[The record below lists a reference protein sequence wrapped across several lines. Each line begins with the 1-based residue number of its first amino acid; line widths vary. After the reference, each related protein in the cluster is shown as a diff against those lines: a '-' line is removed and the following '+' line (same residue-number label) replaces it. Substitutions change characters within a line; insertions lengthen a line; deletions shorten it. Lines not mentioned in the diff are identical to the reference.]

1 MGKNMRHQ
9 ESTNVPLQNG
19 NQAGRMNRVLHALKR
34 RHRWQNVRKVLPNK
48 RQGTGKH
55 IIDGGT
61 SEPTENTSKP
71 GEVHGDPKKDKSK
84 IEQGNKEAHAKSSK
98 KFRIRSMISDEM
110 AKRRGINHWRRQT
123 SQKKKTNSANQ
134 TKNVQQSEVN
144 KKSPTNVT
152 ENNCDSPRTTKK
164 KRKCDICA
172 AMLTLSY
179 LRQQGLA
186 HERRMEDNVDEKQQS
201 TTIEISQ
208 ESDGHDTHY
217 LHSHTPLNSRIGLT
231 KSFSIPI
238 IGSSKRRDF
247 ELEEIENKLKDCK
260 DLQTAKEKFI
270 LPMKL
275 WSDVGFSKPML
286 TRPASFRAS
295 SSISQR
301 ENKQTQSKSLKQKI
315 GFVIKDGKKE
325 KRRILMDSV
334 LHKIPYGR
342 RTSKDPK
349 KLSPEKLKSNSTS
362 SSGSHHSSLEKL
374 HLKKTSSTG
383 LAMSKYRKLL
393 SQTSTRDD
401 KWHHCDH
408 KPRLCVAEDHSFGS
422 IERKSHKRIHSLPSI
437 SLSDSVLNQ
446 EFPVKPTMNMHQ
458 SITSDIFDEQM
469 SPDHLIFAERIN
481 LGEKF
486 NNDVGVKH
494 EKELSASI
502 ESAMKDT
509 KFVNKDEVIDDQQKE
524 SSAADNNEVVAKED
538 NIDHQKNIDRK
549 NESNVVQDNA
559 IHQEDI
565 ENQNE
570 SRVTIQL
577 ESDKSFNEVLGM
589 FKKVSDERIKLNPE
603 NESSSLIR
611 KVSKNTTF
619 DKDQGVHKNKEVSQK
634 TLDHQKS
641 DKSPLTS
648 DLEVEW
654 SMKDSK
660 HDSSY
665 AISIDNAL
673 LEELSYENRLYMFS
687 KNDQL
692 PIDKKDMSADE
703 NYMVVNTFL
712 HLDKDSVKDNSEFQF
727 VKEVLERSGF
737 LENELLGEWYSKYQ
751 PIDPLLFEEVEATF
765 LQTKYLEE
773 LDSMKDEEATQRI
786 INDHHLLLFDLV
798 NEALLEIHNNT
809 YTYCPHPLTYR
820 SKVHPM
826 PVGFRVLEEVWD
838 LVNMYLCCNQELQPS
853 SDDAVSRDLAK
864 GDGGMNLQADAE
876 FVGIELEEMIADD
889 LLDELVFDDLLM

>member
-1 MGKNMRHQ
+1 MGKNLRHQ
-9 ESTNVPLQNG
+9 ESTNAPLQNG
-19 NQAGRMNRVLHALKR
+19 NHAGRMNKVLHALNR

-48 RQGTGKH
+48 RQGSGKH

-84 IEQGNKEAHAKSSK
+84 IEQGNKEAHSKTSK

-134 TKNVQQSEVN
+134 IKNDRQ
-144 KKSPTNVT
+144 KSPTNVT

-179 LRQQGLA
+179 LRQQGFA

-217 LHSHTPLNSRIGLT
+217 MHSHTPLNSRIGLT

-247 ELEEIENKLKDCK
+247 ELEDIKDKLKDCK

-275 WSDVGFSKPML
+275 WSDIRFSKPML

-295 SSISQR
+295 SSISQK
-301 ENKQTQSKSLKQKI
+301 ENKQIQSKSLKQKI

-362 SSGSHHSSLEKL
+362 SSGSHRSSLEKL

-383 LAMSKYRKLL
+383 LAMSKYQKLL

-401 KWHHCDH
+401 KLHHSDH

-422 IERKSHKRIHSLPSI
+422 IERKSHKRIRSLPNI
-437 SLSDSVLNQ
+437 SPSDFMINQ
-446 EFPVKPTMNMHQ
+446 EFPVKPTMNIHQ
-458 SITSDIFDEQM
+458 SITSDIFDEDM
-469 SPDHLIFAERIN
+469 SSDHSLFAERRN
-481 LGEKF
+481 TGKEF
-486 NNDVGVKH
+486 NKDVGVKH
-494 EKELSASI
+494 ELGASI
-502 ESAMKDT
+502 ESAKKDT
-509 KFVNKDEVIDDQQKE
+509 EFVNDDIGDHQENNDQQKE
-524 SSAADNNEVVAKED
+524 SSAANNSELVANED
-538 NIDHQKNIDRK
+538 NIDPKKNIDRQ
-549 NESNVVQDNA
+549 NESNAVQDNA

-570 SRVTIQL
+570 SRVTIQM
-577 ESDKSFNEVLGM
+577 ENDKSFNEVLGM
-589 FKKVSDERIKLNPE
+589 FKKVSDERTKLNPE
-603 NESSSLIR
+603 NESSSLVR
-611 KVSKNTTF
+611 KVSKNTTV

-634 TLDHQKS
+634 TLDHHKS

-654 SMKDSK
+654 L
-660 HDSSY
+660 
-665 AISIDNAL
+665 IDKAL

-692 PIDKKDMSADE
+692 PVDKKDMSAAD

-712 HLDKDSVKDNSEFQF
+712 HLDINTVKDNAEFQF

-737 LENELLGEWYSKYQ
+737 LENELLGEWYSSYQ
-751 PIDPLLFEEVEATF
+751 PIDPLLFEEVEASF

-773 LDSMKDEEATQRI
+773 LDSMKVEEDTQRI

-798 NEALLEIHNNT
+798 NEA
-809 YTYCPHPLTYR
+809 
-820 SKVHPM
+820 K
-826 PVGFRVLEEVWD
+826 
-838 LVNMYLCCNQELQPS
+838 LQ
-853 SDDAVSRDLAK
+853 
-864 GDGGMNLQADAE
+864 
-876 FVGIELEEMIADD
+876 
-889 LLDELVFDDLLM
+889 

>member
-1 MGKNMRHQ
+1 MRHQ

-19 NQAGRMNRVLHALKR
+19 NHPGRMNRVLHALNR

-48 RQGTGKH
+48 RQGSGKH

-71 GEVHGDPKKDKSK
+71 REVHGDPKKDKSK
-84 IEQGNKEAHAKSSK
+84 IEQGNKESHSKSSK

-134 TKNVQQSEVN
+134 TKNAQQSEVN
-144 KKSPTNVT
+144 KKSPPNVT

-186 HERRMEDNVDEKQQS
+186 HERRMEDNADEKQQS

-208 ESDGHDTHY
+208 ESDGHDRHY

-270 LPMKL
+270 LPMKQ
-275 WSDVGFSKPML
+275 WCDIGFSKPML

-295 SSISQR
+295 SSISQK
-301 ENKQTQSKSLKQKI
+301 ENKQIQSKSLKQKI

-401 KWHHCDH
+401 KLHHCDH

-422 IERKSHKRIHSLPSI
+422 IERRSHKRIRSLPSI

-469 SPDHLIFAERIN
+469 LSDHLIFSERRN

-486 NNDVGVKH
+486 NKDVDVKH
-494 EKELSASI
+494 EKEFSASI
-502 ESAMKDT
+502 ESAMKDS
-509 KFVNKDEVIDDQQKE
+509 KFVNKDEVVDDDDGDHQENNDQQKE
-524 SSAADNNEVVAKED
+524 SSASNNNEVVANED
-538 NIDHQKNIDRK
+538 NIDHQKNIDRQ
-549 NESNVVQDNA
+549 NESNAV
-559 IHQEDI
+559 QEDI
-565 ENQNE
+565 ENKNE

-577 ESDKSFNEVLGM
+577 ENDKSFNEVLGM
-589 FKKVSDERIKLNPE
+589 FKKVSDERTKLNPE
-603 NESSSLIR
+603 NESSSLVR
-611 KVSKNTTF
+611 KVSKNTTV
-619 DKDQGVHKNKEVSQK
+619 DKDQGIHKNKEVSQK
-634 TLDHQKS
+634 SLDHHKS

-665 AISIDNAL
+665 VSNIDDTL
-673 LEELSYENRLYMFS
+673 LKELSYENRLYMFS

-692 PIDKKDMSADE
+692 PIDKKDMSAAD

-712 HLDKDSVKDNSEFQF
+712 HLDKDSVKDNAEFQF

-737 LENELLGEWYSKYQ
+737 LENELLGEWYSSDQ
-751 PIDPLLFEEVEATF
+751 PIDPLLFEEVEASF

-826 PVGFRVLEEVWD
+826 PAGFRVLEEVWD
-838 LVNMYLCCNQELQPS
+838 LVNIYLCWNQELQPS
-853 SDDAVSRDLAK
+853 LDDAVSRDLAK
-864 GDGGMNLQADAE
+864 GDGWMNLQADAE